1 MLTPPPSISSS
12 KLIPSI
18 AGKLALAGGTLAF
31 GSWLLGDLMHLPG
44 GGAGFLALG
53 AGFWWMSRPGRPSHF
68 SEPSSFVGWIRR
80 CETVLAQFSELELA
94 LGLHDL
100 RAPREQELDH
110 LKAQHAP
117 LSVGVV
123 ISEGA
128 SRPSTAMLQNALEGA
143 NSLELCIAKP
153 LPVVADA
160 WNLPKELEQLDVIL
174 YGLPLPLR
182 AADLLRLEQLSV
194 DRPAWLLIEDS
205 FEESTEG
212 HRDALTC
219 QLPLPWRDRLLLWN
233 GEPADLR
240 RGLLPVRRHFSQPW
254 RTREITKQRL
264 LSSLH
269 RRWQAELEHLRREQF
284 RSLLK
289 KSQWIVAGVVI
300 ASPVPSVDLLAVAVV
315 NGLMVKEMAQIWG
328 CSWSSEVL
336 QVVARQLGT
345 AALGQGVV
353 EWSGQ
358 ALLGMA
364 KLDGGTWLA
373 AGLLQ
378 GLSAAYLT
386 RVVGA
391 SMADWMALNVGVA
404 EPDLDDLKRQAPLLV
419 AKAAERER
427 MDLPSF
433 ADQARQWLNVQRCAN
448 A

>member
-1 MLTPPPSISSS
+1 MPVPSISTI

-18 AGKLALAGGTLAF
+18 AGKLALAGGTLAL
-31 GSWLLGDLMHLPG
+31 GSWLFSDLVHLPG
-44 GGAGFLALG
+44 GGAGFLVLG
-53 AGFWWMSRPGRPSHF
+53 AGIWWVSRPSQPAQF
-68 SEPSSFVGWIRR
+68 SEPSSILGWIRR
-80 CETVLAQFSELELA
+80 CELVLAQFTELELS
-94 LGLHDL
+94 LGLDGL
-100 RAPREQELDH
+100 RSPREEELDR

-123 ISEGA
+123 VSEGGTH
-128 SRPSTAMLQNALEGA
+128 PSTSELHSALE
-143 NSLELCIAKP
+143 SSHSFELCIAKP

-160 WNLPKELEQLDVIL
+160 WSWPDELEPLDVIL
-174 YGLPLPLR
+174 YGLPMPLR
-182 AADLLRLEQLSV
+182 AADLLRLEELPT

-205 FEESTEG
+205 VHDSREA
-212 HRDALTC
+212 RQDALSC
-219 QLPLPWRDRLLLWN
+219 QLPKPWCDRLLFWS
-233 GEPADLR
+233 GDSSDLR
-240 RGLLPVRRHFSQPW
+240 QSLLPVRRHVAQPS
-254 RTREITKQRL
+254 RSREITKQRL
-264 LSSLH
+264 LTSLH
-269 RRWQAELEHLRREQF
+269 RRWQAELEQLRRERF
-284 RSLLK
+284 RSLLQR
-289 KSQWIVAGVVI
+289 SQWIVAGVVI

-358 ALLGMA
+358 ALLGLA
-364 KLDGGTWLA
+364 KLDGGTWFA
-373 AGLLQ
+373 AGLIQ

-391 SMADWMALNVGVA
+391 SMADWMALNAGVA
-404 EPDLDDLKRQAPLLV
+404 KPDLDELKRQAPLLV

-427 MDLPSF
+427 LNLPGF
-433 ADQARQWLNVQRCAN
+433 ADQAREWLKTQKLAG

>member
-1 MLTPPPSISSS
+1 MPVPSISTI

-18 AGKLALAGGTLAF
+18 AGKLALAGGTLAL
-31 GSWLLGDLMHLPG
+31 GSWLFSDLVHLPG
-44 GGAGFLALG
+44 GGAGFLVLG
-53 AGFWWMSRPGRPSHF
+53 AGIWWVSRPSQPAQF
-68 SEPSSFVGWIRR
+68 SEPSSILGWIRR
-80 CETVLAQFSELELA
+80 CELVLAQFTELELS
-94 LGLHDL
+94 LGLDGL
-100 RAPREQELDH
+100 RSPREEELDR

-123 ISEGA
+123 VSEGGTH
-128 SRPSTAMLQNALEGA
+128 PSTSELHSALE
-143 NSLELCIAKP
+143 SSHSFELCIAKP

-160 WNLPKELEQLDVIL
+160 WSWPDELEPLDVIL
-174 YGLPLPLR
+174 YGLPMPLR
-182 AADLLRLEQLSV
+182 AADLLRLEELPT

-205 FEESTEG
+205 VHDSREA
-212 HRDALTC
+212 RQDALSC
-219 QLPLPWRDRLLLWN
+219 QLPNPWCDRLLFWS
-233 GEPADLR
+233 GDSSDLR
-240 RGLLPVRRHFSQPW
+240 QSLLPVRRHVAQPS
-254 RTREITKQRL
+254 RSREITKQRL
-264 LSSLH
+264 LTSLH
-269 RRWQAELEHLRREQF
+269 RRWQAELEQLRRERF
-284 RSLLK
+284 RSLLQR
-289 KSQWIVAGVVI
+289 SQWIVAGVVI

-358 ALLGMA
+358 ALLGLA
-364 KLDGGTWLA
+364 KLDGGTWFA
-373 AGLLQ
+373 AGLIQ

-391 SMADWMALNVGVA
+391 SMADWMALNAGVA
-404 EPDLDDLKRQAPLLV
+404 KPDLDELKRQAPLLV

-427 MDLPSF
+427 LNLPGF
-433 ADQARQWLNVQRCAN
+433 ADQAREWLKTQKLAG

>member
-1 MLTPPPSISSS
+1 MPVPSISTI

-18 AGKLALAGGTLAF
+18 AGKLALAGGTLAL
-31 GSWLLGDLMHLPG
+31 GSWLFSDLVHLPG

-53 AGFWWMSRPGRPSHF
+53 AGIWWVSRPSRPAQF
-68 SEPSSFVGWIRR
+68 SEPSSIPGWIRR
-80 CETVLAQFSELELA
+80 CETVLAQFSELELS
-94 LGLHDL
+94 LGLDGL
-100 RAPREQELDH
+100 RSPREQELDR
-110 LKAQHAP
+110 LKALHAP

-123 ISEGA
+123 ISEGGTH
-128 SRPSTAMLQNALEGA
+128 PSISELHTALEG
-143 NSLELCIAKP
+143 SHSFELCIAKP

-160 WNLPKELEQLDVIL
+160 WSWPQELEPLDVIL
-174 YGLPLPLR
+174 YGLPMPLR
-182 AADLLRLEQLSV
+182 AADLLRLEQLPT
-194 DRPAWLLIEDS
+194 DRPAWLLIKDS
-205 FEESTEG
+205 VHDSHEARQE
-212 HRDALTC
+212 ALSC
-219 QLPLPWRDRLLLWN
+219 QLPKPWCDRLLFWN
-233 GEPADLR
+233 GESADLR
-240 RGLLPVRRHFSQPW
+240 RGLLPVRRHFAQPS
-254 RTREITKQRL
+254 RSREITKQRL
-264 LSSLH
+264 LTSLH
-269 RRWQAELEHLRREQF
+269 RRWQAELEQLRRERF

-289 KSQWIVAGVVI
+289 RSQWIVAGVVI

-315 NGLMVKEMAQIWG
+315 NGLMVKEMAQIWS
-328 CSWSSEVL
+328 CPWSSDVL

-373 AGLLQ
+373 AGMLQ

-391 SMADWMALNVGVA
+391 SMADWMALNAGVA
-404 EPDLDDLKRQAPLLV
+404 QPDLDDLKRQAPLLV

-427 MDLPSF
+427 LDLPGF
-433 ADQARQWLNVQRCAN
+433 ADQAREWLKTQRYAG

>member
-1 MLTPPPSISSS
+1 MPVPSISTK

-18 AGKLALAGGTLAF
+18 AGKLALAGGTLAL
-31 GSWLLGDLMHLPG
+31 GSWLFSDLVHLPG

-53 AGFWWMSRPGRPSHF
+53 AGIWWVSRPSRPAQF
-68 SEPSSFVGWIRR
+68 SEPSSIPGWIRR
-80 CETVLAQFSELELA
+80 CETVLAQFSELELS
-94 LGLHDL
+94 LGLDGL
-100 RAPREQELDH
+100 RSPREQELDR

-123 ISEGA
+123 ISEGGTH
-128 SRPSTAMLQNALEGA
+128 PSISELHTALEG
-143 NSLELCIAKP
+143 SHSFELCIAKP

-160 WNLPKELEQLDVIL
+160 WSWPQELEPLDVIL
-174 YGLPLPLR
+174 YGLPMPLR
-182 AADLLRLEQLSV
+182 AADLLRLEQLPT
-194 DRPAWLLIEDS
+194 DRPAWLLIKDS
-205 FEESTEG
+205 VHDSHEARQE
-212 HRDALTC
+212 ALSC
-219 QLPLPWRDRLLLWN
+219 QLPKPWCDRLLFWN
-233 GEPADLR
+233 GESADLR
-240 RGLLPVRRHFSQPW
+240 RGLLPVRRHFAQPS
-254 RTREITKQRL
+254 RSREITKQRL
-264 LSSLH
+264 LTSLH
-269 RRWQAELEHLRREQF
+269 RRWQAELEQLRRERF

-289 KSQWIVAGVVI
+289 RSQWMVAGVVI

-315 NGLMVKEMAQIWG
+315 NGLMVKEMAQIWS
-328 CSWSSEVL
+328 CPWSSDVL

-373 AGLLQ
+373 AGMLQ

-391 SMADWMALNVGVA
+391 SMADWMALNAGVA
-404 EPDLDDLKRQAPLLV
+404 QPDLDDLKRQAPLLV

-427 MDLPSF
+427 LDLPGF
-433 ADQARQWLNVQRCAN
+433 ADQAREWLKTQRYAG

>member
-1 MLTPPPSISSS
+1 MPVPSISTI

-18 AGKLALAGGTLAF
+18 AGKLVLAGGTLAF
-31 GSWLLGDLMHLPG
+31 GSWLFSDIVHLPG
-44 GGAGFLALG
+44 GGAGFLVLG
-53 AGFWWMSRPGRPSHF
+53 AGLWWVSRPSRAAQF
-68 SEPSSFVGWIRR
+68 SEPSSIPGWIRR
-80 CETVLAQFSELELA
+80 CESVLAQFTELELS
-94 LGLHDL
+94 LGLDGL
-100 RAPREQELDH
+100 RHPREQELDL
-110 LKAQHAP
+110 LKAQHSP
-117 LSVGVV
+117 LRVGVV
-123 ISEGA
+123 ISEGGTH
-128 SRPSTAMLQNALEGA
+128 PSTSELHTALEGS

-160 WNLPKELEQLDVIL
+160 WSWPQELEQLDVIL
-174 YGLPLPLR
+174 YGLPMPLR
-182 AADLLRLEQLSV
+182 AVDLLRLEQLPT
-194 DRPAWLLIEDS
+194 DLPAWLLIKDS
-205 FEESTEG
+205 VQDSREA
-212 HRDALTC
+212 RQDALSC
-219 QLPLPWRDRLLLWN
+219 QLPKPWCDRLLFWS
-233 GEPADLR
+233 GESADLR
-240 RGLLPVRRHFSQPW
+240 RGLHPVRRHFAQPS
-254 RTREITKQRL
+254 RSREITKQRL
-264 LSSLH
+264 LTSLH
-269 RRWQAELEHLRREQF
+269 RRWQAELEQLRRERF
-284 RSLLK
+284 RSLLQR
-289 KSQWIVAGVVI
+289 SQWIVAGVVI

-373 AGLLQ
+373 AGMLQ

-391 SMADWMALNVGVA
+391 SMADWMALNAGVA
-404 EPDLDDLKRQAPLLV
+404 QPDLEDLKRQAPLLV

-427 MDLPSF
+427 LDLPGF
-433 ADQARQWLNVQRCAN
+433 ADQAREWLKLQRFAG

>member
-1 MLTPPPSISSS
+1 MPVPSISTI

-31 GSWLLGDLMHLPG
+31 GSWLFSDLVHLPG

-53 AGFWWMSRPGRPSHF
+53 AGIWWVSRPSRPAQF
-68 SEPSSFVGWIRR
+68 SEPSSIPGWIRR
-80 CETVLAQFSELELA
+80 CETVLAQFSELELS
-94 LGLHDL
+94 LGLDGL
-100 RAPREQELDH
+100 RSPREQELDR

-123 ISEGA
+123 ISEGGIH
-128 SRPSTAMLQNALEGA
+128 PSISELHTALEG
-143 NSLELCIAKP
+143 SHSFELCIAKP

-160 WNLPKELEQLDVIL
+160 WSWPQELEPLDVIL
-174 YGLPLPLR
+174 YGLPMPLR
-182 AADLLRLEQLSV
+182 AADLLRLEQLPT
-194 DRPAWLLIEDS
+194 DRPAWLLIKDS
-205 FEESTEG
+205 VHDSHEARQE
-212 HRDALTC
+212 ALSC
-219 QLPLPWRDRLLLWN
+219 QLPKPWCDRLLFWN
-233 GEPADLR
+233 GESADLR
-240 RGLLPVRRHFSQPW
+240 RGLLPVRRHFAQPS
-254 RTREITKQRL
+254 RSREITKQRL
-264 LSSLH
+264 LTSLH
-269 RRWQAELEHLRREQF
+269 RRWQAELEQLRRERF

-289 KSQWIVAGVVI
+289 RSQWIVAGVVI

-315 NGLMVKEMAQIWG
+315 NGLMVKEMAQIWS
-328 CSWSSEVL
+328 CPWSSDVL

-373 AGLLQ
+373 AGMLQ

-391 SMADWMALNVGVA
+391 SMADWMALNAGVA
-404 EPDLDDLKRQAPLLV
+404 QPDLDELKRQAPLLV

-427 MDLPSF
+427 LDLPGF
-433 ADQARQWLNVQRCAN
+433 ADQAREWLKTQRYAG

>member
-1 MLTPPPSISSS
+1 MPVPSISTI

-18 AGKLALAGGTLAF
+18 AGKLALAGGTLAL
-31 GSWLLGDLMHLPG
+31 GSWLVSDLVHLPG
-44 GGAGFLALG
+44 GGAGFLVLG
-53 AGFWWMSRPGRPSHF
+53 AGIWWVSRPTQPAQF
-68 SEPSSFVGWIRR
+68 SEPSSILGWIRR
-80 CETVLAQFSELELA
+80 CELVLAQFTELELS
-94 LGLHDL
+94 LGLDGL
-100 RAPREQELDH
+100 RSPREEELDR

-123 ISEGA
+123 VSEGGTH
-128 SRPSTAMLQNALEGA
+128 PSTSELHSALE
-143 NSLELCIAKP
+143 SSHSFELCIAKP

-160 WNLPKELEQLDVIL
+160 WSWPDELEPLDVIL
-174 YGLPLPLR
+174 YGLPMPLR
-182 AADLLRLEQLSV
+182 AADLLRLEELPT

-205 FEESTEG
+205 VHDSREA
-212 HRDALTC
+212 RQDALSC
-219 QLPLPWRDRLLLWN
+219 QLPKPWCDRLLFWS
-233 GEPADLR
+233 GDSSDLR
-240 RGLLPVRRHFSQPW
+240 QSLLPVRRHVAQPS
-254 RTREITKQRL
+254 RSREITKQRL
-264 LSSLH
+264 LTSLH
-269 RRWQAELEHLRREQF
+269 RRWQAELEQLRRERF
-284 RSLLK
+284 RSLLQR
-289 KSQWIVAGVVI
+289 SQWIVAGVVI

-358 ALLGMA
+358 ALLGLA
-364 KLDGGTWLA
+364 KLDGGTWFA
-373 AGLLQ
+373 AGLIQ

-391 SMADWMALNVGVA
+391 SMADWMALNAGVA
-404 EPDLDDLKRQAPLLV
+404 KPDLDELKRQAPLLV

-427 MDLPSF
+427 LNLPGF
-433 ADQARQWLNVQRCAN
+433 ADQAREWLKTQKLAG